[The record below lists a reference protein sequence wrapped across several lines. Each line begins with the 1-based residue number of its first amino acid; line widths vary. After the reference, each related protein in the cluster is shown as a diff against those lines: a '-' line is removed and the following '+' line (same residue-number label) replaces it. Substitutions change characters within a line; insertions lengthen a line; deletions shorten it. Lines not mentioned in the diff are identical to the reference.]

1 MNGERITIRQQ
12 ALLRRSAELRQA
24 LALQTNV
31 LRTPLALAD
40 RLRDGWHWL
49 REHPELP
56 LTAAAVLLVLRPR
69 SAWRWSQRLWWGWHA
84 LRRLQRVAARR

>member
-31 LRTPLALAD
+31 LQTPLALAD
-40 RLRDGWHWL
+40 RLRESWRWL
-49 REHPELP
+49 RGHPELP
-56 LTAAAVLLVLRPR
+56 LAAGAILLVLRPR
-69 SAWRWSQRLWWGWHA
+69 GAWRWGHRLWWGWRA
-84 LRRLQRVAARR
+84 LQRLERSAARR